1 MVRQQPEDILEFSA
15 VYFANL
21 ANVSRN
27 ADDGPPPTTS
37 QLAAAYAELAS
48 TEAIAM
54 DDLAEAV
61 AAHGVSPLTLEKVGR
76 LTDLAEMIDPKE
88 LLVLLLTTI
97 AEHFQGMLKSLFEV
111 FAAADGRMP
120 VGLFMTLFG
129 YLAARDAEI
138 SGGFVDELQQDLNAR
153 GATELT
159 FPELIANPLV
169 AQLCD
174 KLD

>member
-1 MVRQQPEDILEFSA
+1 MGDLPATDSPGLPGLHKR
-15 VYFANL
+15 
-21 ANVSRN
+21 
-27 ADDGPPPTTS
+27 
-37 QLAAAYAELAS
+37 AS
-48 TEAIAM
+48 FTR
-54 DDLAEAV
+54 AV
-61 AAHGVSPLTLEKVGR
+61 ADVVASPAHLVSHVE
-76 LTDLAEMIDPKE
+76 
-88 LLVLLLTTI
+88 
-97 AEHFQGMLKSLFEV
+97 GMLQSLFEV

-138 SGGFVDELQQDLNAR
+138 SGGFVDELQQDLNVR

-174 KLD
+174 KLG